1 MQFQVPIRVADHGFG
16 PTSEIKRLPRH
27 LRAGLGEP
35 ASEEHF
41 IQKYN
46 FNLLHRLACR
56 RLRLAHSV
64 NDLRRNALRL
74 ELVEPEISESAGDTR
89 LGLLHS
95 EYKHAS
101 VAWGGSH

>member
-1 MQFQVPIRVADHGFG
+1 MQFQVPIRVADHGLG

-46 FNLLHRLACR
+46 FKFSSRTPAR
-56 RLRLAHSV
+56 TTQSV
-64 NDLRRNALRL
+64 CDVRGKVGLSLG
-74 ELVEPEISESAGDTR
+74 SAGRQGTPD
-89 LGLLHS
+89 
-95 EYKHAS
+95 
-101 VAWGGSH
+101 

>member
-1 MQFQVPIRVADHGFG
+1 MLSSRPVTELMQFQVPIRVADHGLG

-46 FNLLHRLACR
+46 FKFSYIAWLA
-56 RLRLAHSV
+56 A
-64 NDLRRNALRL
+64 A
-74 ELVEPEISESAGDTR
+74 
-89 LGLLHS
+89 
-95 EYKHAS
+95 Y
-101 VAWGGSH
+101 AWLTA

>member
-1 MQFQVPIRVADHGFG
+1 MQFQVPIRVADHGLG

-46 FNLLHRLACR
+46 FKFCYIAWLA
-56 RLRLAHSV
+56 A
-64 NDLRRNALRL
+64 A
-74 ELVEPEISESAGDTR
+74 
-89 LGLLHS
+89 
-95 EYKHAS
+95 Y
-101 VAWGGSH
+101 AWLTA

>member
-41 IQKYN
+41 IQKYSLM
-46 FNLLHRLACR
+46 FCYIAWLAAAC
-56 RLRLAHSV
+56 
-64 NDLRRNALRL
+64 
-74 ELVEPEISESAGDTR
+74 
-89 LGLLHS
+89 
-95 EYKHAS
+95 
-101 VAWGGSH
+101 AWLTAQVICAAMLCG

>member
-1 MQFQVPIRVADHGFG
+1 MQFQVPIRVADHGLG
-16 PTSEIKRLPRH
+16 PTSEMKRLPRH

-46 FNLLHRLACR
+46 FKFCYIAWL
-56 RLRLAHSV
+56 
-64 NDLRRNALRL
+64 NALRL